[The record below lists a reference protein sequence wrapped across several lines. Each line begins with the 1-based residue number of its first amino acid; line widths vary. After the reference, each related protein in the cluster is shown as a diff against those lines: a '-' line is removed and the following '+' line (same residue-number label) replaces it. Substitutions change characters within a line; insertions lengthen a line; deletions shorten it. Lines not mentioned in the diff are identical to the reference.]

1 MIATAHY
8 RNGVLLGP
16 LTGRRVADHILT
28 GASLGE
34 LAYPAVA
41 VIAGIYAYNADLK
54 WSQWLG
60 VALIV
65 GTVTLLP
72 IQRRRKMVAL
82 QARDAALAS
91 A

>member
-1 MIATAHY
+1 MWQ
-8 RNGVLLGP
+8 
-16 LTGRRVADHILT
+16 
-28 GASLGE
+28 
-34 LAYPAVA
+34 
-41 VIAGIYAYNADLK
+41 

-82 QARDAALAS
+82 QARDAALVS